1 MKKKTNLGI
10 SYNKFMAPFS
20 AASDPSFSDISKHT
34 LFQIH
39 GLVKEWEN
47 LQKYNKSFTKNF

>member
-1 MKKKTNLGI
+1 
-10 SYNKFMAPFS
+10 MAPFS